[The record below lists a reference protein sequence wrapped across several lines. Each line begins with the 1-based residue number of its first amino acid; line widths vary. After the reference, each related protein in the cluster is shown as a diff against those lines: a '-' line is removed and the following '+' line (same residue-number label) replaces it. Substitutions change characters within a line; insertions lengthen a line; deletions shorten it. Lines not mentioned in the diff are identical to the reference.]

1 MYELLSGLKK
11 GVVIYSIIAII
22 MGIILIVFPDTTS
35 QMICY
40 GVASIVLI
48 CGIMDFIR
56 YFSNDF
62 SYRFQYDLISGF
74 LLCAIGV
81 FMILRSDIVIM
92 MIPFVI
98 GLFIVIE
105 GIMNITRSFELKKW
119 GFERWSYDLLLS
131 ILLLILGIL
140 IVLNPFDVAIVSII
154 FIGICL
160 IYDGVLNLIILH
172 RSSQFA
178 KEIKHYLD

>member
-1 MYELLSGLKK
+1 MFELFSGLKK
-11 GVVIYSIIAII
+11 GVVIYSIIVIV
-22 MGIILIVFPDTTS
+22 MGIILIIFPDITS

-40 GVASIVLI
+40 GVAGIVFI

-62 SYRFQYDLISGF
+62 SYRFGYDLISGF
-74 LLCAIGV
+74 FLCAIGI

-92 MIPFVI
+92 MIPFII

-105 GIMNITRSFELKKW
+105 GIMNMTRSLELKRW
-119 GFERWSYDLLLS
+119 GFEKWFYDLLLS
-131 ILLLILGIL
+131 LLLLILGFI
-140 IVLNPFDVAIVSII
+140 IVFNPFDVAIVSII
-154 FIGICL
+154 FIGVCF

-172 RSSQFA
+172 RSNQFV
-178 KEIKHYLD
+178 KEIRHYLR